1 MAHSLTLLPL
11 SHSLSLSSS
20 NRRYPSHTRSSPPSF
35 LCCLFLSYSFILIL
49 TRCLV
54 DPLSTNSLCLSH
66 SLDLPLCLMQC
77 GCPCL
82 SLTQCL
88 FLSLSHLLSSLPF
101 TRYPSLLLSQVV
113 LCIPPI
119 VSLLI
124 PLIFIHSRRSHPLSL
139 SLSLTLVVSLFVY
152 RCFSHCRVWSLVG
165 ALPHSLCCL
174 SLSLSLS
181 PPPFLPLMR

>member
-101 TRYPSLLLSQVV
+101 TRYPSPSSSIITSVK
-113 LCIPPI
+113 
-119 VSLLI
+119 
-124 PLIFIHSRRSHPLSL
+124 SL
-139 SLSLTLVVSLFVY
+139 SLFILIKILFVENL
-152 RCFSHCRVWSLVG
+152 F
-165 ALPHSLCCL
+165 ALPIK
-174 SLSLSLS
+174 
-181 PPPFLPLMR
+181 FLNP